1 MRRPLVFLLLA
12 ASALAASA
20 PVSVDYARD
29 LPPVKPRE
37 PREALATFRV
47 EPGFRLELVAAEPL
61 IADPVEL
68 AFDDLGRLWVLE
80 FTQYNQEFPGGNPN
94 VRGKLKVLRDTD
106 GDGKMDTATTF
117 AEGLNYASAFALWQ
131 GGVFLGETP
140 DIVYLADTDGDGRAD
155 RREVVFT
162 GFAREPRRAGHAQIN
177 SFRWGMD
184 NRIHVC
190 TNTGGVVSRP
200 DARDQA
206 PVDVRGRGF
215 SFDPRTR
222 HYDVRSGGGQ
232 HGMTFDAWGNPF
244 ACQSS
249 MPGLFVIYDA
259 RYLAHNPWLHAPSA
273 VVRIHPPLADYPL
286 YGISPEEPW
295 RVLRSRLRT
304 AGQFFGQADT
314 RGGAVVNQGFFTA
327 ATGFTIYTGD
337 AFPAEYQG
345 SGYIGEPASN
355 IVHRTRLRRDGVSFV
370 AEPAN
375 TASKSEFLAST
386 DNWFRPVQFAN
397 GPDGALYVADL
408 YRELIEGGTFLPPEM
423 LRHLGVVNGQD
434 RGRIY
439 RILPE
444 GKRTARPSDLATRS
458 TTELTRLLAH
468 PNGWHRETAA
478 RLLHER
484 QDPAALPHLR
494 DLAARAP
501 AALGRTQ
508 ARQALVAAGAYTP
521 ELALAALTESDENA
535 LVHGLRL
542 AEKFAPDSALIRDH
556 IAALTAHAAA
566 PVRYQALFSLGGLA
580 HPEKAALIARAL
592 RQDGTDRWM
601 RLAAMTGLR
610 GLLGE
615 VFRELTADAAFVASK
630 QAEEILR
637 ELAVMAAESDDTPAV
652 EAVLGGLGHESTRI
666 AGWRRPLLQAMLTRG
681 RSTARQAL
689 VASPDTRIRG
699 EISGIVAAARTL
711 AFDPTRPVSA
721 RVAQLPVLELVPFAE
736 VRAPL
741 RALLAPDQHR
751 NLQQAALALLARFEA
766 PEVALLVVDAWPE
779 LGPALR
785 AQAADVLLARPAWA
799 LACINA
805 LETGRL
811 ARGEL
816 GSLRIDALRKH
827 ADPSVR
833 VRAREVLGASGEE
846 ARDAVAARYRS
857 ALDANGDP
865 AAGRAIFTRVC
876 AGCHGLDAAAGALG
890 PNLTGIGRI
899 GRAPLLLNILDPNRD
914 VKAEYVTYTVE
925 TTAGT
930 THAGMIQHESAN
942 SVTLRRMD
950 GSSVD
955 VLRVDIARLSSLGV
969 SFMPEGLEEQVSVP
983 EMAHLLSYLESLR

>member
-1 MRRPLVFLLLA
+1 MRSALVLLLLPVC
-12 ASALAASA
+12 ALAAFA
-20 PVSVDYARD
+20 AERVDYARD

-47 EPGFRLELVAAEPL
+47 EPGFRIEQVAAEPV
-61 IADPVEL
+61 IADPVEM
-68 AFDDLGRLWVLE
+68 AFDEQGRLWVLE
-80 FTQYNQEFPGGNPN
+80 FTQYNQEFPGGDPT
-94 VRGKLKVLRDTD
+94 VRGRLKVLRDTD
-106 GDGKMDTATTF
+106 GDGRMDTATTF
-117 AEGLNYASAFALWQ
+117 AEGLNYASAFALWK
-131 GGVFLGETP
+131 GGVFVGETP

-184 NRIHVC
+184 RRIHVC

-200 DARDQA
+200 GVADQA

-232 HGMTFDAWGNPF
+232 HGMTFDAWGNSF

-259 RYLAHNPWLHAPSA
+259 RYLAHNPWLHAPSP

-286 YGISPEEPW
+286 YVISPEEPW
-295 RVLRSRLRT
+295 RVLRSKLRT

-314 RGGAVVNQGFFTA
+314 RGGTVVNQGFFTA

-355 IVHRTRLRRDGVSFV
+355 VVHRTRLRRDGVSFI
-370 AEPAN
+370 AEPTNAA
-375 TASKSEFLAST
+375 TRTEFLASS

-444 GKRTARPSDLATRS
+444 EKRPGRPTDLGRLSTA
-458 TTELTRLLAH
+458 ELTQLLGH

-484 QDPAALPHLR
+484 HDPGASAHLR

-501 AALGRTQ
+501 DALGRTQ
-508 ARQALVAAGAYTP
+508 ARHALVAAGAYTP
-521 ELALAALTESDENA
+521 ELALAALTETDENA
-535 LVHGLRL
+535 LAHSLRL
-542 AEKFAPDSALIRDH
+542 AEPFSGNSAAIRTR
-556 IAALTAHAAA
+556 IAALTSHAAA

-580 HPEKAALIARAL
+580 HPEKANLLVQALKR
-592 RQDGTDRWM
+592 DGADRWM
-601 RLAAMTGLR
+601 RLAALTGLR

-615 VFRELTADAAFVASK
+615 VFRALSADVDFVVSDR
-630 QAEEILR
+630 AEELLR
-637 ELAVMAAESDDTPAV
+637 ELAVMAAESGDILAITAV
-652 EAVLGGLGHESTRI
+652 AGTLGDESARN
-666 AGWRRPLLQAMLTRG
+666 AGWRRPFLQVMLAKG
-681 RSTARQAL
+681 GPAARQAL
-689 VASPDTRIRG
+689 VASPDARIRE
-699 EISGIVAAARTL
+699 EINGIVTSARQV
-711 AFDPTRPVSA
+711 AFDAKRPVSG
-721 RVAQLPVLELVPFAE
+721 RVAQLPLLELVPFAE
-736 VRAPL
+736 VHAPL

-766 PEVALLVVDAWPE
+766 PEVGSLVVEVWPG
-779 LGPALR
+779 LSPALR

-811 ARGEL
+811 TRGEL

-833 VRAREVLGASGEE
+833 SRARDVLGAGGAEV
-846 ARDAVAARYRS
+846 RDGVVARYRS
-857 ALDANGDP
+857 ALDTSGDP
-865 AAGRAIFTRVC
+865 VAGRAIFTRVC
-876 AGCHGLDAAAGALG
+876 AGCHGQDATAGPLG

-899 GRAPLLLNILDPNRD
+899 GREPLLLNILDPNRD
-914 VKAEYVTYTVE
+914 VKAEYVTYTLE

-955 VLRVDIARLSSLGV
+955 VLRVDIARLSALGV

-983 EMAHLLSYLESLR
+983 EMADLLSYLESLR